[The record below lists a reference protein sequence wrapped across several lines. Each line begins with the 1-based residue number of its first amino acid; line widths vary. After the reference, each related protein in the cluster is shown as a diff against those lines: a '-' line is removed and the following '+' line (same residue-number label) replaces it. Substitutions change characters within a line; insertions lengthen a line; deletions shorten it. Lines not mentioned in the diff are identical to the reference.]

1 MMPHAPKSST
11 PKSIPAVQPTA
22 APVQRPPPQPA
33 ACTSIATSPPRR
45 HPYDQVAWELRDAVI
60 QDWKGKL
67 IFEQKN
73 VESPP
78 TGP

>member
-1 MMPHAPKSST
+1 MNETQQAPAQQTTGTT
-11 PKSIPAVQPTA
+11 PRSNSRGLSFQRYNTTA
-22 APVQRPPPQPA
+22 GV
-33 ACTSIATSPPRR
+33 S
-45 HPYDQVAWELRDAVI
+45 PYDQVTWELRDAVI

-73 VESPP
+73 VESPS